1 MDSFEANKIFGAVL
15 GTIFVLFGGS
25 ILAEGLFHA
34 EAPEQPGFEI
44 VAAEAPEGGE
54 GAPAEEAAVP
64 IAALLQ
70 TADAEAGASE
80 FRKCGACHTGE
91 QGGANKVGPHLWDVV
106 NRPIASVSDF
116 SYSAALQEFSEGGS
130 VVWDYDHLSYFIE
143 DPKGHVPGTAMGFAG
158 IKNPEARANLIAYL
172 RTLAE
177 SPAPL
182 PEAPAAEA
190 APAEAAAEATDPA
203 ASSDPSAAADES
215 AQAPAVTDTDAAQ
228 AAPGAEA
235 APVQAADAQPQTPAE
250 AQQAADAPAA
260 PTAGDTTAAAEGTV
274 AAGAEGAA
282 PTAAAPAVPPAAPA
296 PAAPAAP
303 AAAPAPAAPAPAAPA
318 AAPAPAAPAAAP
330 APAAPAAAPAPAAPA
345 AAPAPAAIPEAAA
358 PAAAAPAAAPVALA
372 GDPAAGKSAFRKC
385 QACHAVGEGAVN
397 KIGPELNGIVGEA
410 VASVEGYS
418 FSPALTAF
426 AAEHPTW
433 TPELLTQWLENPRE
447 LVPGTKMVFPGVKDP
462 EEIANII
469 AYLASFDEAGAP
481 AN

>member
-34 EAPEQPGFEI
+34 EAPETPGFEI
-44 VAAEAPEGGE
+44 VVAEAPEGGE

-70 TADAEAGASE
+70 TADAEAGAAQ

-158 IKNPEARANLIAYL
+158 LKDPEDRANLIAYL
-172 RTLAE
+172 RTLSE
-177 SPAPL
+177 NPAPL

-203 ASSDPSAAADES
+203 ASSDPSAAAGES

-228 AAPGAEA
+228 PAPGAEA

-260 PTAGDTTAAAEGTV
+260 PTAGDTSAAAEGTV
-274 AAGAEGAA
+274 AAGAESAA

-296 PAAPAAP
+296 PVAPAAP
-303 AAAPAPAAPAPAAPA
+303 AAV
-318 AAPAPAAPAAAP
+318 
-330 APAAPAAAPAPAAPA
+330 
-345 AAPAPAAIPEAAA
+345 PEAAA
-358 PAAAAPAAAPVALA
+358 PAAAVPAAEPVALA

-385 QACHAVGEGAVN
+385 QACHAIGEGAVN